1 MVDQNIVTVLVGA
14 LAGFVAFTV
23 TRWYDKWKYEQSQ
36 LIDVT
41 YRQIEE
47 GDRSLQAQIEEGDR
61 SLQAQI
67 DRVTEDLNRRVDE
80 VVAKSQPCSCGCAKA

>member
-1 MVDQNIVTVLVGA
+1 MVDQNIITVLVGA

-36 LIDVT
+36 LIDVI
-41 YRQIEE
+41 YRQIE
-47 GDRSLQAQIEEGDR
+47 DGDR

-67 DRVTEDLNRRVDE
+67 DRVDEDLNRRVDG
-80 VVAKSQPCSCGCAKA
+80 VVAKSQPCSCGKPS

>member
-36 LIDVT
+36 LIDAT
-41 YRQIEE
+41 YRQI
-47 GDRSLQAQIEEGDR
+47 DEGDR

-67 DRVTEDLNRRVDE
+67 DRVTEDLHRRVDE
-80 VVAKSQPCSCGCAKA
+80 VGAKSQPCSCGCAKA

>member
-1 MVDQNIVTVLVGA
+1 MVDQNIITVLVGA

-36 LIDVT
+36 LIDAT
-41 YRQIEE
+41 YR
-47 GDRSLQAQIEEGDR
+47 QIEEGDR

-67 DRVTEDLNRRVDE
+67 DRVTEDLHRRLDE
-80 VVAKSQPCSCGCAKA
+80 VVAKSQPCSCGCGKPS

>member
-1 MVDQNIVTVLVGA
+1 MVDQNIITVLVGA

-36 LIDVT
+36 LIDVI
-41 YRQIEE
+41 YRQIE
-47 GDRSLQAQIEEGDR
+47 DGDR

-67 DRVTEDLNRRVDE
+67 DRVDEVLNRRVDE